1 MPASVKLGA
10 VSSKNNNQQYEGGG
24 RGSEPAGEAQLE
36 CGGAEMLTVT
46 EAVPEGAKLDP
57 ALAQGSLIGKRYVD
71 ADERYE
77 LLCTKAGA
85 GSLAIGDER
94 LRLKEAKPLPSS
106 D

>member
-1 MPASVKLGA
+1 MRVLKPGVRLKSA
-10 VSSKNNNQQYEGGG
+10 VCATEVMVI
-24 RGSEPAGEAQLE
+24 RAPAGEAQLE

-71 ADERYE
+71 AEERYE
-77 LLCTKAGA
+77 LLCTKAGE
-85 GSLAIGDER
+85 GSLALSGAP
-94 LRLKEAKPLPSS
+94 LGVKQAKALPSS